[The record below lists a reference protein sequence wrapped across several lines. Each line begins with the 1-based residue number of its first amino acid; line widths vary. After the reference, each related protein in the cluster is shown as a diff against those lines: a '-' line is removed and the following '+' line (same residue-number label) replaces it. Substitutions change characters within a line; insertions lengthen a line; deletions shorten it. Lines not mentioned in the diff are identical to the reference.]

1 VRILGLILL
10 LLLAADTS
18 LAARVP
24 PGAPSAEAAWTK
36 ARDAYRQGDFRT
48 YITTIA
54 PEAHDECLCQMSK
67 LLSAAIGA
75 EALEAEEGLDDL
87 NEILERHGVL
97 NYEAPAHRADSLK
110 VPGLW
115 GRAALGRIQDKVGLY
130 HDVMRYLRKEK
141 VGPEL
146 PPLLALRLNG
156 LVVNGG
162 RATARLS
169 GNPRL
174 KPEARE
180 IAFERRGESWFVRLP
195 PLCLNSMPPVDQP
208 YRR

>member
-1 VRILGLILL
+1 
-10 LLLAADTS
+10 
-18 LAARVP
+18 
-24 PGAPSAEAAWTK
+24 
-36 ARDAYRQGDFRT
+36 
-48 YITTIA
+48 
-54 PEAHDECLCQMSK
+54 MSK

-97 NYEAPAHRADSLK
+97 NYEAPAHRADSLN

-115 GRAALGRIQDKVGLY
+115 GRAALGRIRDKVGLY
-130 HDVMRYLRKEK
+130 QDVMRYMRKEK

-146 PPLLALRLNG
+146 PPLFALRMSNLEVKG
-156 LVVNGG
+156 A
-162 RATARLS
+162 RATATLS

-174 KPEARE
+174 KPEARQ
-180 IAFERRGESWFVRLP
+180 ITFERRGQSWFVKLP

-208 YRR
+208 LTDR